1 MTMMQAQPWIARAQE
16 IALSQRRALSDADI
30 EHVRFL
36 VDLARHHRF
45 SPATLDAKLYWY
57 VTYNRPRVAPATPA
71 TPAPATAIDRAAQA
85 APGAAP
91 ARH

>member
-1 MTMMQAQPWIARAQE
+1 MSSVIETERWVTRAHE
-16 IALSQRRALSDADI
+16 IAACRGKPLTETDI

-57 VTYNRPRVAPATPA
+57 VTYNRPPM
-71 TPAPATAIDRAAQA
+71 QA
-85 APGAAP
+85 AGA
-91 ARH
+91 